1 MPADKLGVKNTLFF
15 DGQHEDTLHAVYLR
29 NRAETKN
36 HNDTKKNN
44 DDNNAN
50 TDDSGKEDNATNAPT
65 TTMPMA
71 IKLTTPTLR
80 KTKTMEQLITK
91 AKTVKRR

>member
-1 MPADKLGVKNTLFF
+1 M
-15 DGQHEDTLHAVYLR
+15 HAVSLP

-50 TDDSGKEDNATNAPT
+50 TDDNGKEDNATNAPT

>member
-1 MPADKLGVKNTLFF
+1 MAK
-15 DGQHEDTLHAVYLR
+15 QSR
-29 NRAETKN
+29 NEK

-65 TTMPMA
+65 TAMPMA